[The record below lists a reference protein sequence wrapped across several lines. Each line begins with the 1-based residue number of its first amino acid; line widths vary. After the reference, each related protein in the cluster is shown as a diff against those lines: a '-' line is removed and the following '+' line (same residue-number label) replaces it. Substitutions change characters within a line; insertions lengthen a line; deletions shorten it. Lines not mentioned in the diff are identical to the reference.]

1 MAKSQA
7 GSSTRSSK
15 VRSTTREPNDSD
27 ISAKD
32 FVGELY
38 QRTTRNEEEDLAIR
52 SRIVP
57 KLAKRAYHLDK
68 DITWFEDWKQYQKNI
83 HPVFGICLHHPLH
96 PVRLPQR
103 IIILVGSI
111 AFGFALTNCV
121 YLGFLGKEEAGDTV
135 NYIYEI
141 TGRVADYQQNYT
153 NIEFEQSMLFLVT
166 VGSFIHSAF
175 DMLIWYM
182 MACFCFRPGGHFKV
196 SFVLQITLSMFCIYH
211 HSHSH
216 SIDRQINYVKT
227 LVFTLAWLLSS

>member
-7 GSSTRSSK
+7 SSPTRSSNK
-15 VRSTTREPNDSD
+15 VRSTTREPNNPD

-32 FVGELY
+32 FVESY
-38 QRTTRNEEEDLAIR
+38 TKRTTRQEEEDLAIR

-68 DITWFEDWKQYQKNI
+68 DNTWFDDWKQYQKNT

-121 YLGFLGKEEAGDTV
+121 YLGFLGKEEAGDAV
-135 NYIYEI
+135 NYVYEI
-141 TGRVADYQQNYT
+141 TGAVADYQQKYT
-153 NIEFEQSMLFLVT
+153 NIELEQTMVFLVT

-196 SFVLQITLSMFCIYH
+196 SFVLLQYYSMFCISYTY
-211 HSHSH
+211 SH

-227 LVFTLAWLLSS
+227 LVFTLGLLLSC